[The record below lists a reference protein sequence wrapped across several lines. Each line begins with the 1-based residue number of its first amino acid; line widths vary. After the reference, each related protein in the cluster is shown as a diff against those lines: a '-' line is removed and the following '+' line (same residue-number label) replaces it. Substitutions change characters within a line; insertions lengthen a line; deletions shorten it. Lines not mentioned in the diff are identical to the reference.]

1 MVCIHRDE
9 KMFYAGID
17 IIRYLDLNRMAD
29 PKFFGLTSSATTLLH
44 LFDITLLTSGNILT
58 PVSLQISFDFSILE

>member
-29 PKFFGLTSSATTLLH
+29 PKFFW
-44 LFDITLLTSGNILT
+44 FDKLGNH
-58 PVSLQISFDFSILE
+58 PAPSV